1 MMAFLAALWNVL
13 LVWDSSTILNL
24 TFHLERCTSLQN
36 EAHIK
41 QSVLLALNLC
51 GWQIK
56 SIVCSVQQIGAAHLL
71 TMIRSKEKIIIIP
84 GICLANIV
92 LLVRSSRP

>member
-36 EAHIK
+36 EALIK
-41 QSVLLALNLC
+41 QSVLLASNIC
-51 GWQIK
+51 GRQIE
-56 SIVCSVQQIGAAHLL
+56 STVCSV
-71 TMIRSKEKIIIIP
+71 RNFSKENET
-84 GICLANIV
+84 L
-92 LLVRSSRP
+92 

>member
-13 LVWDSSTILNL
+13 LVWDLSIIFNL

-41 QSVLLALNLC
+41 QCFVGIQSLRLTDRIQSLF
-51 GWQIK
+51 
-56 SIVCSVQQIGAAHLL
+56 CSKFLKG
-71 TMIRSKEKIIIIP
+71 K
-84 GICLANIV
+84 
-92 LLVRSSRP
+92 